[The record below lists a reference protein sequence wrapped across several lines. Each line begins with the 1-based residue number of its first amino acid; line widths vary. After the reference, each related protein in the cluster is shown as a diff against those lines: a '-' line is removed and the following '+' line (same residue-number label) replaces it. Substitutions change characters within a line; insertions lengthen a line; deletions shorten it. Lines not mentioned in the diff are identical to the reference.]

1 MPALLRYNRGVNDLF
16 HDVAPRPMRVIL
28 LGASGTIGQATLAA
42 LLARGHEVVCFMRP
56 PQRPVSGPSAPE
68 LAGASVRYGVISDAE
83 SVTRWGFQSQSF
95 DAVVSCMA
103 SRSGLPQDAWAVD
116 HEAHRHV
123 LDAALRAGVQH
134 FVLLSAI
141 CVQKP
146 RLAFQHAKLA
156 FEQALIESGMA
167 YSIVRPTA
175 YFKSLSGQIQRVRE
189 GKPFWVFGDGRQTA
203 CKPIAD
209 EDLADYLA
217 QCLTDPARRNQILP
231 IGGPGP
237 AITPLQQAEELFRL
251 LDRPAHIR
259 HMPLGLFQAMV
270 GVLSWL
276 ARWVPS
282 LRDKA
287 EFARIGL
294 YYASESMLVLDPST
308 GRYNEAATPSHGQ
321 RSLFDFYQ
329 RVITQHTQVDLGDH
343 AVF

>member
-1 MPALLRYNRGVNDLF
+1 
-16 HDVAPRPMRVIL
+16 
-28 LGASGTIGQATLAA
+28 
-42 LLARGHEVVCFMRP
+42 
-56 PQRPVSGPSAPE
+56 
-68 LAGASVRYGVISDAE
+68 
-83 SVTRWGFQSQSF
+83 
-95 DAVVSCMA
+95 
-103 SRSGLPQDAWAVD
+103 
-116 HEAHRHV
+116 
-123 LDAALRAGVQH
+123 
-134 FVLLSAI
+134 
-141 CVQKP
+141 
-146 RLAFQHAKLA
+146 
-156 FEQALIESGMA
+156 
-167 YSIVRPTA
+167 
-175 YFKSLSGQIQRVRE
+175 VRE

-308 GRYNEAATPSHGQ
+308 GRYDEAATPSHGQ